1 MNEPIETAAI
11 PEDRLSHSPGHRQ
24 AQSCSSR
31 RPTSETRGLSKSDRI
46 ARFRTE
52 MYNNVLP
59 TLPDI
64 PGFHVCWL
72 STTNSSDSV
81 QRRESQG
88 YERIRPD
95 EMPGFEHITLNS
107 GPSAGYIGLNE
118 MVAAKLPLDMWE
130 EYMHISHHERPLD
143 QEEKLRDTVRFIQQA
158 AQEGG
163 AQVYLGDGTQ
173 ELMGGGRAP
182 QAMFI
187 E

>member
-1 MNEPIETAAI
+1 
-11 PEDRLSHSPGHRQ
+11 
-24 AQSCSSR
+24 
-31 RPTSETRGLSKSDRI
+31 
-46 ARFRTE
+46 

-59 TLPDI
+59 SLPDI

-72 STTNSSDSV
+72 STTNSSDSI

-88 YERIRPD
+88 YERIRPA

-118 MVAAKLPLDMWE
+118 MVAAKLPLDLWV
-130 EYMHISHHERPLD
+130 EYMAISHHERPLD

-173 ELMGGGRAP
+173 ELMGTRAP
-182 QAMFI
+182 QAMFT